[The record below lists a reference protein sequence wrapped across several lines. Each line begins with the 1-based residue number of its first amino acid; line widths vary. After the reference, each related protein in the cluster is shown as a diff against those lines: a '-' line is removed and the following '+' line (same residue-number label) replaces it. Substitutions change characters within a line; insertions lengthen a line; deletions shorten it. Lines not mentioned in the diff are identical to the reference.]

1 MHCTVILGGAFTS
14 AKSVVSSWWSSFNVP
29 QSEEKQDQE
38 ENSETSPTQESKM
51 QQPELIKE

>member
-1 MHCTVILGGAFTS
+1 MLVVLGGAFTS

-29 QSEEKQDQE
+29 QSQEKQDRE
-38 ENSETSPTQESKM
+38 EISETSPTQEIKM

>member
-1 MHCTVILGGAFTS
+1 MDCYVVLGGAFTS

-29 QSEEKQDQE
+29 QSQEKQDRE
-38 ENSETSPTQESKM
+38 EISETSPTQEIKM